1 MKVSC
6 AFDGSAMNET
16 DASTRSQ
23 PPGSRV
29 LILLVLLSALLRI
42 ATLGAKSFWGDELST
57 VDLVHR
63 SMSHMLTG
71 IGNLESTPPLYY
83 MISWL
88 WVQVVPSTEV
98 GMRFLPALCGV
109 AVVPVA
115 YSIGREVS
123 SDRAATIAAALVA
136 CNPFLVWYSQEARA
150 YSLLTLLSGTGM
162 LLAIRAVKRP
172 GGRLYAGWALA
183 SALAVATHYFAVFLI
198 VPEALVLLRLAP
210 RRRTAA
216 TAVGAVGAVG
226 ALLLPLALQQQSLSH
241 ADWISS
247 APILSRLASTPLDFL
262 VGFDL
267 TAAAVPVA
275 VVAVMMAVVGL
286 ARLAASRLRDG
297 PGPRL
302 VAALVGASFALPL
315 VLAFVG
321 LDYLDP
327 RNLIVALVPTLV
339 LLSMGFAAP
348 RCARHGTIAAVGL
361 CLASLAVVV
370 LTAWEPKYHSED
382 WRAAASDLGPP
393 RVDRVV
399 IAMPGSFARKPLE
412 FYLPGSRALSST
424 GEPVGEVDVLALPR
438 QGSTEPTGAPRLSIP
453 SLRLVARDFDGRF
466 VVWRYRS
473 TGPLR
478 LSPAALGPAVGRFR
492 ADVIWQASATSTV
505 AAQVPLHSG

>member
-1 MKVSC
+1 
-6 AFDGSAMNET
+6 MNET
-16 DASTRSQ
+16 EASARSQ
-23 PPGSRV
+23 SSGSRA
-29 LILLVLLSALLRI
+29 LILLVALSALLRF

-63 SMSHMLTG
+63 SLGHMLTG

-83 MISWL
+83 VLSWL

-109 AVVPVA
+109 AVVPIA
-115 YSIGREVS
+115 YSIGREVAS
-123 SDRAATIAAALVA
+123 TRAATIAAALVA

-150 YSLLTLLSGTGM
+150 YSLLNLLSGIGL

-172 GGRLYAGWALA
+172 AGRLYAGWALA
-183 SALAVATHYFAVFLI
+183 SALALATHYFAVFLI

-216 TAVGAVGAVG
+216 AAVGAVAAAG
-226 ALLLPLALQQQSLSH
+226 ALLLPLALQQQSLGH
-241 ADWISS
+241 ADWIGN
-247 APILSRLASTPLDFL
+247 APILGRLAITPLEFL

-275 VVAVMMAVVGL
+275 VFAVFVAVVGL
-286 ARLAASRLRDG
+286 ARLAASRLRDVPG
-297 PGPRL
+297 PAPRL
-302 VAALVGASFALPL
+302 VAVLVGASFALPL
-315 VLAFVG
+315 VLTLVG

-327 RNLIVALVPTLV
+327 RNLIVALVPALV
-339 LLSMGFAAP
+339 LLSIGFAAP
-348 RCARHGTIAAVGL
+348 RRPRHGTIAALGL
-361 CLASLAVVV
+361 CVASLAMVV

-399 IAMPGSFARKPLE
+399 IATPGSFARKPLE
-412 FYLPGSRALSST
+412 FYLPGSRGLSST

-438 QGSTEPTGAPRLSIP
+438 QGTTEPTGAPRLSMRR
-453 SLRLVARDFDGRF
+453 LRLVARDFDGRF
-466 VVWRYRS
+466 VVWRYRA
-473 TGPLR
+473 TRPLR
-478 LSPAALGPAVGRFR
+478 LSAATLGPAIGRFH
-492 ADVIWQASATSTV
+492 ADVIWQASSTSTA
-505 AAQVPLHSG
+505 AAQIAVRSG

>member
-1 MKVSC
+1 
-6 AFDGSAMNET
+6 MNET

-23 PPGSRV
+23 PSGSRV
-29 LILLVLLSALLRI
+29 LILLVLLSALLRFP
-42 ATLGAKSFWGDELST
+42 TLGAKSFWGDELST

-63 SMSHMLTG
+63 SLSHMLTG

-115 YSIGREVS
+115 YSIGREVAPA
-123 SDRAATIAAALVA
+123 RAATIAAALVA
-136 CNPFLVWYSQEARA
+136 CNPFMVWYSQEARA
-150 YSLLTLLSGTGM
+150 YSLLALLSGIGM
-162 LLAIRAVKRP
+162 LLAIRVVKRP
-172 GGRLYAGWALA
+172 ARRLYAGWALA
-183 SALAVATHYFAVFLI
+183 SALALATHYFAVFLI
-198 VPEALVLLRLAP
+198 VPEALALLRLAP

-216 TAVGAVGAVG
+216 AAIGAVGAAG
-226 ALLLPLALQQQSLSH
+226 AFLLPLALQQQSLGH
-241 ADWISS
+241 ADWIRN
-247 APILSRLASTPLDFL
+247 APILSRLAITPLDFL

-275 VVAVMMAVVGL
+275 VVAVMVAVVGL

-302 VAALVGASFALPL
+302 LAALVGASFAMPL
-315 VLAFVG
+315 VLAIVG

-327 RNLIVALVPTLV
+327 RNLIVALVPALV

-348 RCARHGTIAAVGL
+348 RRPRHGAVAAVGL

-438 QGSTEPTGAPRLSIP
+438 QGSTEPTGAPRLSMP
-453 SLRLVARDFDGRF
+453 SLRLVARDFDDRF

-478 LSPAALGPAVGRFR
+478 LSRSALGPAVGRFR
-492 ADVIWQASATSTV
+492 ADVIWQASATSTA
-505 AAQVPLHSG
+505 AAQVPLHLG

>member
-1 MKVSC
+1 
-6 AFDGSAMNET
+6 MNET

-23 PPGSRV
+23 PSGSRA
-29 LILLVLLSALLRI
+29 LILLVLLSALLRFT
-42 ATLGAKSFWGDELST
+42 TLGAKSFWGDELST

-63 SMSHMLTG
+63 SLSHMLTG

-83 MISWL
+83 LISWL

-115 YSIGREVS
+115 YSIGREVAS
-123 SDRAATIAAALVA
+123 ARAAMIAAALVA

-150 YSLLTLLSGTGM
+150 YSLLTLLSGIGM
-162 LLAIRAVKRP
+162 LLAISAVKRP
-172 GGRLYAGWALA
+172 AGRLYAGWALA
-183 SALAVATHYFAVFLI
+183 SALALATHYFAVFLI

-216 TAVGAVGAVG
+216 AAVGAVGAVG
-226 ALLLPLALQQQSLSH
+226 ALLLPLALEQQSLGH
-241 ADWISS
+241 ADWIRNAS
-247 APILSRLASTPLDFL
+247 ILSRLATTPLDFL

-275 VVAVMMAVVGL
+275 VVAVMVAVVGL

-327 RNLIVALVPTLV
+327 A
-339 LLSMGFAAP
+339 
-348 RCARHGTIAAVGL
+348 
-361 CLASLAVVV
+361 
-370 LTAWEPKYHSED
+370 
-382 WRAAASDLGPP
+382 
-393 RVDRVV
+393 
-399 IAMPGSFARKPLE
+399 
-412 FYLPGSRALSST
+412 
-424 GEPVGEVDVLALPR
+424 
-438 QGSTEPTGAPRLSIP
+438 
-453 SLRLVARDFDGRF
+453 
-466 VVWRYRS
+466 
-473 TGPLR
+473 
-478 LSPAALGPAVGRFR
+478 
-492 ADVIWQASATSTV
+492 
-505 AAQVPLHSG
+505 